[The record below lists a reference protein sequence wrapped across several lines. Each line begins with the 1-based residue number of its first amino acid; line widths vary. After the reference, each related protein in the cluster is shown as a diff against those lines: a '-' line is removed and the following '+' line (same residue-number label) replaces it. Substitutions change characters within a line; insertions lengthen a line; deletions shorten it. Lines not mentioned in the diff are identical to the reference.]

1 MKTTKKS
8 LQKFTESEKKI
19 NAVLELEQ
27 IYPDNLKE
35 LTREEVDKVCK
46 ILTDKLSVAKGTER
60 DTIIRKIENFV
71 SDQMKNELWESNH
84 NQITWAISNLMNENN
99 RMPSKAELAEKTGL
113 SRQTIHKHLKEY
125 KVHPQF
131 IGQLEQFRFMTEKV
145 LAKVFHFAVNGDMRA
160 AKLYLE
166 MFSPSYIQKSGNTLI
181 QNQNNYIQING
192 TVLSQD
198 IVTQLSPEQLIQIE
212 SIVKAVVV
220 KSNN

>member
-1 MKTTKKS
+1 
-8 LQKFTESEKKI
+8 
-19 NAVLELEQ
+19 
-27 IYPDNLKE
+27 
-35 LTREEVDKVCK
+35 
-46 ILTDKLSVAKGTER
+46 
-60 DTIIRKIENFV
+60 
-71 SDQMKNELWESNH
+71 
-84 NQITWAISNLMNENN
+84 MNENN